1 MSLRIRVKICGIT
14 RSEDAMVAAEAGA
27 DAIGLV
33 FYPPSPRAVSLEQA
47 REILR
52 ELPPFVTAVG
62 LFVNPGET
70 EVNAALAA
78 LPLDILQFHG
88 DESPQFCAGFARPYI
103 KALRVVPG
111 MDLAAARVRYADG
124 RGVLFD
130 AWHEALYGGTG
141 ESFDWSL
148 LQPVRGQGRTIL
160 AGGLRVDNV
169 AQACRAVGPW
179 AVDVSSGVEEAP
191 GIKSAALIRKFI
203 DEVHHV

>member
-1 MSLRIRVKICGIT
+1 
-14 RSEDAMVAAEAGA
+14 MVAAEAGA